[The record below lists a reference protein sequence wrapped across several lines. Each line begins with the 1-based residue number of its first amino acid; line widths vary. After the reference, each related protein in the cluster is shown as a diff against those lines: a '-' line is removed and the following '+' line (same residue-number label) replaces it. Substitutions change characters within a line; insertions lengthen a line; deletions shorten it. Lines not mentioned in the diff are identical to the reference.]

1 MRVIF
6 SHLRAHPRLMLA
18 GAVGILVALAAPGI
32 TNPVTRAL
40 LGWNVSV
47 WLYLILVAWIM
58 SRAGP
63 ERVKQVAMAQA
74 EGALVVLVIV
84 TMAAIVS
91 LGAVVYELSL
101 AKAPGSAQ
109 AWPRLLY
116 VLATVVGSW
125 LMVPT
130 LFALNYASLFYRQ
143 HEGVGLQFPDT
154 EKDFKPDYGDFLYFS
169 FTMAVASQTS
179 DVIVSTR
186 AMRRLVLLQA
196 LLSFMFNTSILAF
209 TINIAASLF

>member
-1 MRVIF
+1 MKVIV
-6 SHLRAHPRLMLA
+6 SHLRAHPRLLLA
-18 GAVGILVALAAPGI
+18 GVVGTLAALAAPGI

-40 LGWNVSV
+40 LGWNVCV
-47 WLYLILVAWIM
+47 WLYLVLAAWLMTRADPKHVKRVAL
-58 SRAGP
+58 
-63 ERVKQVAMAQA
+63 AQA
-74 EGALVVLVIV
+74 EGALAVLIIV
-84 TMAAIVS
+84 TLAAVVS

-101 AKAPGSAQ
+101 AKAPGAVQ
-109 AWPRLLY
+109 AWPRVVY
-116 VLATVVGSW
+116 VLATVLGSW
-125 LMVPT
+125 LLVPT

-143 HEGVGLQFPDT
+143 NEGVGLQFPDT

-169 FTMAVASQTS
+169 FTIAVASQTS

-196 LLSFMFNTSILAF
+196 LISFAFNTSVLAF

>member
-1 MRVIF
+1 MKVIV

-18 GAVGILVALAAPGI
+18 GAVGILMALAVPAI

-47 WLYLILVAWIM
+47 WLYLVSVAWM
-58 SRAGP
+58 MTCAGP

-84 TMAAIVS
+84 TVAAIVS

-101 AKAPGSAQ
+101 AKALGSAQ
-109 AWPRLLY
+109 AWPQLLY
-116 VLATVVGSW
+116 VLVTVVGSW
-125 LMVPT
+125 LLVPT

-143 HEGVGLQFPDT
+143 HEGIGLKFTDT
-154 EKDFKPDYGDFLYFS
+154 ERDFKPDYGDFLYFS
-169 FTMAVASQTS
+169 FTIAVASQTS

-196 LLSFMFNTSILAF
+196 LLSFAFNTSILAF

>member
-1 MRVIF
+1 MIF

-18 GAVGILVALAAPGI
+18 GAVGLVVAMASPGI

-58 SRAGP
+58 ARAGP

-84 TMAAIVS
+84 TIAATVS

-101 AKAPGSAQ
+101 AKSPGSAQ

-116 VLATVVGSW
+116 VLATVIGSW
-125 LMVPT
+125 LLVPT
-130 LFALNYASLFYRQ
+130 LFALNYASLFYRKS
-143 HEGVGLQFPDT
+143 EGAGLQFPDT

-196 LLSFMFNTSILAF
+196 LLSFMFNTTILAF

>member
-1 MRVIF
+1 MKVIV

-18 GAVGILVALAAPGI
+18 GAVGVLAAFAAPGI
-32 TNPVTRAL
+32 ANPVTRAL

-47 WLYLILVAWIM
+47 WLYLVLVAWVM
-58 SRAGP
+58 THAGP

-74 EGALVVLVIV
+74 EGALAVLVIV
-84 TMAAIVS
+84 TLAATVS
-91 LGAVVYELSL
+91 LAAVVYELSI
-101 AKAPGSAQ
+101 AKSPGSAQ

-125 LMVPT
+125 LLVPT
-130 LFALNYASLFYRQ
+130 LFSLNYASLFYRK
-143 HEGVGLQFPDT
+143 HEGEGLQFPDAD
-154 EKDFKPDYGDFLYFS
+154 KNFKPDYGDFLYFS
-169 FTMAVASQTS
+169 FTIAVASQTS

-196 LLSFMFNTSILAF
+196 LLSFAFNTSILAF

>member
-47 WLYLILVAWIM
+47 WSYLILVARIM

-74 EGALVVLVIV
+74 EGALVVLDR
-84 TMAAIVS
+84 
-91 LGAVVYELSL
+91 
-101 AKAPGSAQ
+101 K
-109 AWPRLLY
+109 
-116 VLATVVGSW
+116 
-125 LMVPT
+125 
-130 LFALNYASLFYRQ
+130 
-143 HEGVGLQFPDT
+143 
-154 EKDFKPDYGDFLYFS
+154 
-169 FTMAVASQTS
+169 
-179 DVIVSTR
+179 STR
-186 AMRRLVLLQA
+186 LNSSHRH
-196 LLSFMFNTSILAF
+196 
-209 TINIAASLF
+209 

>member
-1 MRVIF
+1 MKVIL

-18 GAVGILVALAAPGI
+18 GALGVVSALAAPGI
-32 TNPVTRAL
+32 TTPVTRAL

-47 WLYLILVAWIM
+47 WLYLISVAWIM
-58 SRAGP
+58 SRVGP

-74 EGALVVLVIV
+74 EGAVVVLIIV
-84 TMAAIVS
+84 TMAAVVS

-101 AKAPGSAQ
+101 AKAPDSGPTWS
-109 AWPRLLY
+109 RLLS

-125 LMVPT
+125 LLVPT

-196 LLSFMFNTSILAF
+196 LLSFLFNTSILAF
-209 TINIAASLF
+209 AINIAASLF